1 MSSDRSAFHEETR
14 HFGGGRSAGRD
25 YPPPAMAAH
34 RLHCRACELRPVH
47 PVREPCLRER
57 LPRRGSARKIMDSR
71 KDAVG
76 LAGHGRSKAD
86 DAWEGA
92 LRYRT
97 GLLARGKRAFPGSC
111 RRQMSPRLSDG
122 DRKSVV
128 EGKKWSV
135 RVI

>member
-86 DAWEGA
+86 DAWRSEEHTSE
-92 LRYRT
+92 L
-97 GLLARGKRAFPGSC
+97 
-111 RRQMSPRLSDG
+111 
-122 DRKSVV
+122 KSLMRISYAVFCL
-128 EGKKWSV
+128 KK
-135 RVI
+135 